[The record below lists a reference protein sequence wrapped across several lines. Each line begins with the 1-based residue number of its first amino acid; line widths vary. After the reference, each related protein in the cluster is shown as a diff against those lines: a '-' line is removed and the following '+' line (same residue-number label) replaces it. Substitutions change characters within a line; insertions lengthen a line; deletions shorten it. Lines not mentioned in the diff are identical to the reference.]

1 MQNLDPSGQY
11 SDAEVK
17 AALSGANGHRNWSF
31 RYSRLDKSNNF
42 IEDIDYVQ
50 TCTINNDFLADIKRT
65 AKFNILDTGSLNY
78 LSDRIQPHV
87 RLTMPPDV
95 GYGDYLSSLQP
106 AVWWKLDDPT
116 SVATVLGT
124 GTVANGN
131 TFNTSATA
139 DLVNLTVNNARSV
152 NVQQSSGTLRSEY
165 WSYITTSPA
174 QAIEIE
180 TKNTGTVN
188 VSFEIYSANSV
199 TDTPSFIQSQL
210 LTPGQDVTFAFP
222 IPLAGVYFL
231 RTVAQSTTSCS
242 ALVSFY
248 DSSRL
253 EDSSGNGVYGVG
265 YNLGLQSVPVVSDG
279 GHSLSATGSKSLLA
293 YNTNILLNGGFSINY
308 WISHTAQGNEIRSEW
323 GAQGGYFD
331 FYVNDDAVNGVYNA
345 QLTFTSYDTTR
356 FPNYNATLAIPNGVL
371 SSAGAKMVTLSID
384 PNGPG
389 AQLFING
396 LVIGTFVDGGGT
408 PISAYTLL
416 SSQYLSYGV
425 VSQYSAGTLFFDDYS
440 MYTKP
445 LTQAMI
451 TTLYQKGSTPLVKRS
466 GFVEWPQGIFLLSSP
481 KRTMVQGNVVMRQ
494 VDAYDQLLVLKE
506 DSFDRRTAFA
516 AGTKYVDAIRS
527 ILQAVLPPGNMT
539 IDSNWSTGINDTSL
553 GQNNYAD
560 PFYAQYI
567 TYTPTSVNWDFPT
580 NANTYESAVY
590 SRKASMIID
599 DISISAKI
607 VTQLDVPIILTA
619 TVYDPV
625 YVNAKNDQNY
635 IAMSI
640 DSGGVWMHPSGR
652 SSGINIP
659 YNATTHAYIRMRES
673 KRTVYF
679 ETSPDGIN
687 WTLQYSGAHP
697 FQPGSPTQ
705 LCVDGMTPYAGGPY
719 QVTPAGPVHASATN
733 ITIGGRNGLALLLTD
748 NTATMPAAMEWEP
761 GTTKLQALN
770 DMLAAINY
778 ESGWFDEN
786 GMFRARPY
794 ILPTLRGS
802 EFKYATDA
810 SSVITGDVDQTLDI
824 FKIPNKWVLT
834 VSEPDRSVI
843 TSTYVNSNPTSP
855 TSTISRGRTIVSV
868 QKEQTAVDQ
877 ATLDARAARLAFEA
891 SQVYEE
897 ITFKTGMM
905 PMHSNNDVYTLHI
918 DGLSVDNKYL
928 ETSWSMDLNP
938 GSDMTHTVRRIVQV

>member
-1 MQNLDPSGQY
+1 
-11 SDAEVK
+11 
-17 AALSGANGHRNWSF
+17 
-31 RYSRLDKSNNF
+31 
-42 IEDIDYVQ
+42 
-50 TCTINNDFLADIKRT
+50 
-65 AKFNILDTGSLNY
+65 
-78 LSDRIQPHV
+78 
-87 RLTMPPDV
+87 
-95 GYGDYLSSLQP
+95 
-106 AVWWKLDDPT
+106 
-116 SVATVLGT
+116 
-124 GTVANGN
+124 
-131 TFNTSATA
+131 
-139 DLVNLTVNNARSV
+139 
-152 NVQQSSGTLRSEY
+152 
-165 WSYITTSPA
+165 
-174 QAIEIE
+174 
-180 TKNTGTVN
+180 
-188 VSFEIYSANSV
+188 
-199 TDTPSFIQSQL
+199 
-210 LTPGQDVTFAFP
+210 
-222 IPLAGVYFL
+222 
-231 RTVAQSTTSCS
+231 
-242 ALVSFY
+242 
-248 DSSRL
+248 
-253 EDSSGNGVYGVG
+253 
-265 YNLGLQSVPVVSDG
+265 
-279 GHSLSATGSKSLLA
+279 
-293 YNTNILLNGGFSINY
+293 
-308 WISHTAQGNEIRSEW
+308 
-323 GAQGGYFD
+323 
-331 FYVNDDAVNGVYNA
+331 
-345 QLTFTSYDTTR
+345 
-356 FPNYNATLAIPNGVL
+356 
-371 SSAGAKMVTLSID
+371 
-384 PNGPG
+384 
-389 AQLFING
+389 
-396 LVIGTFVDGGGT
+396 
-408 PISAYTLL
+408 
-416 SSQYLSYGV
+416 
-425 VSQYSAGTLFFDDYS
+425 
-440 MYTKP
+440 
-445 LTQAMI
+445 
-451 TTLYQKGSTPLVKRS
+451 
-466 GFVEWPQGIFLLSSP
+466 
-481 KRTMVQGNVVMRQ
+481 
-494 VDAYDQLLVLKE
+494 
-506 DSFDRRTAFA
+506 
-516 AGTKYVDAIRS
+516 
-527 ILQAVLPPGNMT
+527 
-539 IDSNWSTGINDTSL
+539 
-553 GQNNYAD
+553 
-560 PFYAQYI
+560 
-567 TYTPTSVNWDFPT
+567 
-580 NANTYESAVY
+580 
-590 SRKASMIID
+590 MIID

-802 EFKYATDA
+802 EFKYATDVT
-810 SSVITGDVDQTLDI
+810 SVITGDVDQTLDI